1 MIYSVGK
8 CKGTGTTTTAG
19 SLEECAILCDA
30 QGGCLFLSYSA
41 GSGDCKLSQDC
52 DDVGSDPSY
61 SVYQIGATPAPT
73 AAPTPLTWGI
83 YATGKCK
90 GAATSDLTGMTVAEC
105 GSLCGQ
111 SNGCM
116 FFSHSSTECHVHP
129 GCADVNPY
137 LTDSTIYQ
145 LYLTMAPTFAPG
157 VPTPA
162 PTPVTYGI
170 YDTGKCKGSGTTD
183 DSGLTVEQCGSLCA
197 QSSGC
202 MFFSYSATEC
212 KLSDTCGS
220 INSFDTDFT
229 IYHLALTLAPTF
241 APGVPTPAP
250 TPLVY
255 TLWNSVGMCKGTP
268 LAFPTTA
275 DLQACGVACLAQS
288 GCAYFSYA
296 SSSGGCKLT
305 SSCDRNKWMT
315 DYAIYELGA

>member
-250 TPLVY
+250 TPLAY
-255 TLWNSVGMCKGTP
+255 TLWNAVGMCKGSP
-268 LAFPTTA
+268 LAFPTAA